1 MRLAFLQNAAWAALA
16 AGIAF
21 GQAPG
26 CKSNLDAPSPD
37 QGRKALVNRQL
48 EQLAQAFDLTD
59 SQKEQARAIFEQ
71 AERSTQPVRHD
82 SQQNLDELT
91 AAAKAGKNEA
101 EIQKLAQEQG
111 RLLGRLL
118 AIRTEAW
125 AKFYQMLTLDQR
137 AKAERPHEGVRQNA
151 PPREH
156 TTGP

>member
-1 MRLAFLQNAAWAALA
+1 MRLAFLQNAAWTALA
-16 AGIAF
+16 AGIVF

-26 CKSNLDAPSPD
+26 GKPNPDVPSAE
-37 QGRKALVNRQL
+37 QGRQALVNRQL

-111 RLLGRLL
+111 RLLGQLL

-137 AKAERPHEGVRQNA
+137 AKAERAHEGGRPNA
-151 PPREH
+151 PSKEH